1 MHDLIMKIEAWKKAD
16 KKTKAELHKPRGSY
30 ATYRHHWPFAIYNG
44 MINPIIPFEIKGV
57 LWYQGESN
65 VERAYQYRQLFPALI
80 NDWRGDGISQI
91 CLFYLC
97 SWPTSTNTLPNHV
110 IVHGQNYAKPPWKPG

>member
-80 NDWRGDGISQI
+80 NDWRGRWNQPDMPF
-91 CLFYLC
+91 LFVQLANFHQH
-97 SWPTSTNTLPNHV
+97 P
-110 IVHGQNYAKPPWKPG
+110 AKPCI